1 MLVTVALMFPTLHIH
16 IGTSQ
21 LIAVLGGDGFNCEK
35 LIIKYKLIYK

>member
-1 MLVTVALMFPTLHIH
+1 MLVTLALMFPTLHIH

-21 LIAVLGGDGFNCEK
+21 LIAVLGDGFNCEK